1 MSEDAGIRAEAVLA
15 RLVQQFSSPYDFL
28 RELVQNA
35 MDGGSDLVEVRLITH
50 PGDDDG
56 EVVFELVVI
65 DAGEGMDEAII
76 DGELTRLFASSK
88 RDDRTMAGG
97 FGIGFVSVFAWEPST
112 VLLQTGRRDE
122 AWELVFDTQRRFE
135 KYPLDQPFEGTTVR
149 LFRSGRV
156 QEREAIADAVRDSLW
171 RWCRY
176 VPIEV
181 TFEDEAGGT
190 GIELIEDSPTVADA
204 VVAREKREG
213 DTEIRVAFA
222 VPPHAVL
229 LRHGLV
235 LAEGTPEAHLP
246 GLAKLGSTLQHLRV
260 WADSPRLRTSM
271 ARDRVVDDEG
281 RAAID
286 LDVEALV
293 EQMRDELIQ
302 RIETVVAE
310 PVWDARTHALLAC
323 LHAHLSLELESRAN
337 VATERPLLRSPAGT
351 AVSAAGLQRRARA
364 RVVAIV
370 PPESA
375 DPRGAT
381 LRVAAGHSGIP
392 MLVAR
397 WPEDQTW
404 LEPILGTVGL
414 IGLPLERV
422 VVAVRPAA
430 GIAESLAALV
440 GTLLRA
446 EDDDLGQV
454 VFGRFEAPAEPMPLV
469 GVEGGDNV
477 AVIGGPLRADWTR
490 GRRIWFNL
498 DHPIAQRAVVTH
510 PRRPLFSA
518 YLLAA
523 AFAARVDNAKLGAEK
538 LTEAVADAAR

>member
-1 MSEDAGIRAEAVLA
+1 
-15 RLVQQFSSPYDFL
+15 
-28 RELVQNA
+28 
-35 MDGGSDLVEVRLITH
+35 
-50 PGDDDG
+50 
-56 EVVFELVVI
+56 
-65 DAGEGMDEAII
+65 
-76 DGELTRLFASSK
+76 
-88 RDDRTMAGG
+88 
-97 FGIGFVSVFAWEPST
+97 
-112 VLLQTGRRDE
+112 
-122 AWELVFDTQRRFE
+122 
-135 KYPLDQPFEGTTVR
+135 
-149 LFRSGRV
+149 
-156 QEREAIADAVRDSLW
+156 
-171 RWCRY
+171 
-176 VPIEV
+176 
-181 TFEDEAGGT
+181 
-190 GIELIEDSPTVADA
+190 
-204 VVAREKREG
+204 
-213 DTEIRVAFA
+213 
-222 VPPHAVL
+222 
-229 LRHGLV
+229 
-235 LAEGTPEAHLP
+235 
-246 GLAKLGSTLQHLRV
+246 
-260 WADSPRLRTSM
+260 
-271 ARDRVVDDEG
+271 
-281 RAAID
+281 
-286 LDVEALV
+286 
-293 EQMRDELIQ
+293 
-302 RIETVVAE
+302 
-310 PVWDARTHALLAC
+310 
-323 LHAHLSLELESRAN
+323 
-337 VATERPLLRSPAGT
+337 
-351 AVSAAGLQRRARA
+351 
-364 RVVAIV
+364 
-370 PPESA
+370 
-375 DPRGAT
+375 
-381 LRVAAGHSGIP
+381 